1 MKTQQ
6 SCWIGSKLYTSSYLS
21 SYLSHKFSQFNLG
34 SGKQLK
40 SSPTKTYRFSFPD
53 ASPSSGDSEVSTFY
67 DDEQEAIDAVAALE
81 ERAKIARET
90 VSALLQAENDDE
102 LVGDVSVLSDVTHT
116 SDVVLK
122 GKRCRRTSA
131 SA

>member
-1 MKTQQ
+1 MK
-6 SCWIGSKLYTSSYLS
+6 
-21 SYLSHKFSQFNLG
+21 
-34 SGKQLK
+34 
-40 SSPTKTYRFSFPD
+40 
-53 ASPSSGDSEVSTFY
+53 STFY